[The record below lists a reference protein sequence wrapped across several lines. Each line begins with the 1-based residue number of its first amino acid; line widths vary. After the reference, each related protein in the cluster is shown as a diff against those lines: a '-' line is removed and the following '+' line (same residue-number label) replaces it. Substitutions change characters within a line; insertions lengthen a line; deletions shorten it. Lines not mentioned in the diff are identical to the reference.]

1 MLAVKI
7 TSDGSSG
14 FISRGSQRHGQE
26 RTHSDDGNASLRRTQ
41 LRQKGKR
48 LNTLLLT
55 LEWLIACPIVS
66 GESATS
72 SDLLGGRRLNTTR
85 NEHNGGTQYGC

>member
-1 MLAVKI
+1 MTVEG
-7 TSDGSSG
+7 TSDASSG
-14 FISRGSQRHGQE
+14 FISRGSQRHGQDKPLGGA
-26 RTHSDDGNASLRRTQ
+26 RHASLRRTQ

-55 LEWLIACPIVS
+55 LEWLIACPTFS

-72 SDLLGGRRLNTTR
+72 SGLLGGRRLNTTR
-85 NEHNGGTQYGC
+85 NEHHTGGEQHGY